1 MLRRNLNF
9 QKTFSFGVFLF
20 GRRSVEMGEVW
31 TSCFVLLAGLC
42 GLGFGHNTNTCEEV
56 RKVFQLRQIGPNQL
70 LPLSP
75 RAGSDL
81 QVCSSKNLTCCTK
94 KMEEKYQV
102 AARRDIQNLLQMSST
117 SLKFLISRNVAAFQE
132 TFELLMRQA
141 ENHTNAVLQGL
152 HHSMADQA
160 AGPVRELFTDI
171 SLFLLGS
178 ELSVD
183 ELVQRFFDALFPVV
197 YNHLIYPGPGEISPG
212 YAECVRS
219 SRRNVRPFGGTPELL
234 AFQITR
240 SGVFGKLL
248 LQALH
253 LGIEVINTTDH
264 LQLSRECRRALLK
277 MHYCP
282 HCQGLTQ
289 SKPCMG
295 YCLNVMRGC
304 LASMAE
310 IDAHWREFVRS
321 LEGLSARM
329 QGPQDLE
336 QVLLGVHALLRDAV
350 RHAQKSGPRFSAQVH
365 KVCGTPSRKPTQ
377 SGSIQLSSSSSSSK
391 DSIPLKAPVRVFG
404 DSLAVRRSC
413 GEEVRKKAG
422 QRRGRSFTTILATAQ
437 IRRLVK
443 NVWLL
448 IKSDITIETHHQV
461 TIDFSLVWLKQHSKA
476 AKCIPGKIYTLRVV
490 GNGIKAQSG
499 NPEVKVKD
507 ADPVINQIIDKL
519 KHINQLLQ
527 GKSIPKLGSL
537 DQIETGSG
545 DAEGR
550 YSGDCDD
557 EDGCGGSGG
566 GDVKR
571 KVSRVSKMSPDA
583 TGDHRHHH
591 HYHHHPPV
599 EDAATEGRSTGQRL
613 TGAVWV
619 LILPCLHM
627 LPAM

>member
-1 MLRRNLNF
+1 M
-9 QKTFSFGVFLF
+9 GVL
-20 GRRSVEMGEVW
+20 W
-31 TSCFVLLAGLC
+31 TNYVFFMACCS
-42 GLGFGHNTNTCEEV
+42 GLGFGNPNRCDEV

-75 RAGSDL
+75 RPGSDL
-81 QVCSSKNLTCCTK
+81 QVCISKNLTCCTK
-94 KMEEKYQV
+94 KMEERYQV
-102 AARRDIQNLLQMSST
+102 AARRDIQNLVQTSSS

-132 TFELLMRQA
+132 TFDVLMRQA
-141 ENHTNAVLQGL
+141 ENHTNAVFQE
-152 HHSMADQA
+152 SYRNMADQA
-160 AGPVRELFTDI
+160 VGPVRELFTDI

-178 ELSVD
+178 ELNID
-183 ELVQRFFDALFPVV
+183 DLVQRFFDALFPLA
-197 YNHLIYPGPGEISPG
+197 YNHLINPGLSDLSPG

-219 SRRNVRPFGGTPELL
+219 SSRNVRPFGGAPSLL
-234 AFQITR
+234 ADQIAR
-240 SGVFGKLL
+240 SGVSGKLL

-304 LASMAE
+304 LASMAD
-310 IDAHWREFVRS
+310 IDTHWREFVRS

-329 QGPQDLE
+329 YGPQDLE
-336 QVLLGVHALLRDAV
+336 QVLLGVHTLLHDAV
-350 RHAQKSGPRFSAQVH
+350 GYAQKNGPRLSVQVH
-365 KVCGTPSRKPTQ
+365 KLCGPPSRKLAQ
-377 SGSIQLSSSSSSSK
+377 SIRIQHSSHSRE
-391 DSIPLKAPVRVFG
+391 SIPRNALVRVSG
-404 DSLAVRRSC
+404 DSLAVRRRDFLNSLRLYRTFYGGLADQLCVSELASGDGLSC
-413 GEEVRKKAG
+413 WNG
-422 QRRGRSFTTILATAQ
+422 TYI
-437 IRRLVK
+437 VK
-443 NVWLL
+443 
-448 IKSDITIETHHQV
+448 S
-461 TIDFSLVWLKQHSKA
+461 
-476 AKCIPGKIYTLRVV
+476 YTLRVV
-490 GNGIKAQSG
+490 GNGIKAQSA
-499 NPEVKVKD
+499 NPEVKVKG

-566 GDVKR
+566 GEGKR
-571 KVSRVSKMSPDA
+571 KVSRVSNLSPDV
-583 TGDHRHHH
+583 TRDHKHHHHHH
-591 HYHHHPPV
+591 HYPPA
-599 EDAATEGRSTGQRL
+599 EDSEMDGRSRGLGL
-613 TGAVWV
+613 TGAIWV

-627 LPAM
+627 LMAL

>member
-1 MLRRNLNF
+1 MGALWTNC
-9 QKTFSFGVFLF
+9 VFL
-20 GRRSVEMGEVW
+20 
-31 TSCFVLLAGLC
+31 LACCC
-42 GLGFGHNTNTCEEV
+42 GSGFGSPNRCDEV
-56 RKVFQLRQIGPNQL
+56 RKVFQLRQIGPIQL
-70 LPLSP
+70 LPISP
-75 RAGSDL
+75 RPGSDL
-81 QVCSSKNLTCCTK
+81 QVCMSKNLTCCTK
-94 KMEEKYQV
+94 KMEEKYQL

-117 SLKFLISRNVAAFQE
+117 SIKFLIARNVAAFQE
-132 TFELLMRQA
+132 TFEVLMRQA
-141 ENHTNAVLQGL
+141 ENHTNAVLQESYR
-152 HHSMADQA
+152 SMADQA
-160 AGPVRELFTDI
+160 VGPVRELFTDI
-171 SLFLLGS
+171 GLFLLGS

-183 ELVQRFFDALFPVV
+183 DLVQRFFDALFPLV
-197 YNHLIYPGPGEISPG
+197 YNHLINPGLSDISPG

-219 SRRNVRPFGGTPELL
+219 SRRDVRPFGGAPGLL
-234 AFQITR
+234 ADQISR
-240 SGVFGKLL
+240 SGVSGKLL

-310 IDAHWREFVRS
+310 IDTHWREFVRS

-329 QGPQDLE
+329 HGPQDLE
-336 QVLLGVHALLRDAV
+336 QVLLGVHTLLHDAV
-350 RHAQKSGPRFSAQVH
+350 GQAQKNGPRLSAQVH
-365 KVCGTPSRKPTQ
+365 KLCGPPSRKPAQ
-377 SGSIQLSSSSSSSK
+377 SANIQHSNSRE
-391 DSIPLKAPVRVFG
+391 SIPLTAAIRASG
-404 DSLAVRRSC
+404 DSLAVRRREFLNSLRHYRTYYGGLADQLCVSELVFGDGMSC
-413 GEEVRKKAG
+413 WNG
-422 QRRGRSFTTILATAQ
+422 TDM
-437 IRRLVK
+437 VK
-443 NVWLL
+443 
-448 IKSDITIETHHQV
+448 S
-461 TIDFSLVWLKQHSKA
+461 
-476 AKCIPGKIYTLRVV
+476 YTLRVV
-490 GNGIKAQSG
+490 GNGIKAQSA
-499 NPEVKVKD
+499 NPEVKVKE

-545 DAEGR
+545 DVEGQ

-566 GDVKR
+566 GEVKR
-571 KVSRVSKMSPDA
+571 KVSRVSKMNPDV
-583 TGDHRHHH
+583 TGDHKHHH

-599 EDAATEGRSTGQRL
+599 EDSEVEGRSRGLGL
-613 TGAVWV
+613 TGAIWV

-627 LPAM
+627 LLAL

>member
-1 MLRRNLNF
+1 MGALWRHC
-9 QKTFSFGVFLF
+9 VFL
-20 GRRSVEMGEVW
+20 
-31 TSCFVLLAGLC
+31 LACCC
-42 GLGFGHNTNTCEEV
+42 GSGFGSSNKCDEV

-75 RAGSDL
+75 RPGSDL
-81 QVCSSKNLTCCTK
+81 QVCMSKNLTCCTK

-102 AARRDIQNLLQMSST
+102 AARRDIQNLLQTSSS

-132 TFELLMRQA
+132 TFEVLMRQA
-141 ENHTNAVLQGL
+141 ENHTFTILQQSYHNL
-152 HHSMADQA
+152 ADEA
-160 AGPVRELFTDI
+160 MGAVRELFTDI
-171 SLFLLGS
+171 GLFLLGS
-178 ELSVD
+178 ELNVD
-183 ELVQRFFDALFPVV
+183 ELVQRFFDALFPLV
-197 YNHLIYPGPGEISPG
+197 YNHLINPGLSDISPG

-219 SRRNVRPFGGTPELL
+219 VSRDVRPFGVAPSIL
-234 AFQITR
+234 ADQIAR
-240 SGVFGKLL
+240 SGVSGKLL

-310 IDAHWREFVRS
+310 IDTHWREFVRS

-329 QGPQDLE
+329 HGPQDLE
-336 QVLLGVHALLRDAV
+336 QVLLGVHTLLHDAV
-350 RHAQKSGPRFSAQVH
+350 GQAQKNGPRLSAQVH
-365 KVCGTPSRKPTQ
+365 KLCGPPSRKPAQ
-377 SGSIQLSSSSSSSK
+377 SVSIQSSSSSSSSRE
-391 DSIPLKAPVRVFG
+391 SIPLKAAVRVSA
-404 DSLAVRRSC
+404 DSLAVKRRDFLSGLRLYRTYYGGLADQLCVSELASGDGLSC
-413 GEEVRKKAG
+413 WNGTE
-422 QRRGRSFTTILATAQ
+422 
-437 IRRLVK
+437 LVK
-443 NVWLL
+443 
-448 IKSDITIETHHQV
+448 S
-461 TIDFSLVWLKQHSKA
+461 
-476 AKCIPGKIYTLRVV
+476 YTLRVV
-490 GNGIKAQSG
+490 GNGIKAQSA
-499 NPEVKVKD
+499 NPEVKVKG

-557 EDGCGGSGG
+557 EDGCSGSGG
-566 GDVKR
+566 GEVKR
-571 KVSRVSKMSPDA
+571 KVSRVSKLSPDV
-583 TGDHRHHH
+583 TGDHKHHH
-591 HYHHHPPV
+591 HYHHPPAKDS
-599 EDAATEGRSTGQRL
+599 EIEGRSRSLRL
-613 TGAVWV
+613 TGAIWV
-619 LILPCLHM
+619 LVLPCLHM
-627 LPAM
+627 LQVL

>member
-1 MLRRNLNF
+1 MGVQWMNCVFFLACCSGL
-9 QKTFSFGVFLF
+9 TFGSPN
-20 GRRSVEMGEVW
+20 R
-31 TSCFVLLAGLC
+31 CD
-42 GLGFGHNTNTCEEV
+42 EV

-81 QVCSSKNLTCCTK
+81 QVCMSKNLTCCTK

-102 AARRDIQNLLQMSST
+102 AARRDIQNLLQTSSS

-132 TFELLMRQA
+132 MFEALMRQA
-141 ENHTNAVLQGL
+141 ENHTNAVLQE
-152 HHSMADQA
+152 SYRNMADQA
-160 AGPVRELFTDI
+160 VGPVRELFTDI

-183 ELVQRFFDALFPVV
+183 DLVQRFFDALFPLV
-197 YNHLIYPGPGEISPG
+197 YNHLINPGLSHISQG
-212 YAECVRS
+212 YAECVRLS
-219 SRRNVRPFGGTPELL
+219 SRDVRPFGGAPSVL
-234 AFQITR
+234 ADQIAR
-240 SGVFGKLL
+240 SGVSGKLL

-310 IDAHWREFVRS
+310 IDTHWREFVRS
-321 LEGLSARM
+321 LESLSTRM
-329 QGPQDLE
+329 HGPQDLE
-336 QVLLGVHALLRDAV
+336 QVLLGVHMLLHDAV
-350 RHAQKSGPRFSAQVH
+350 GHAQKNGPRLSAQVH
-365 KVCGTPSRKPTQ
+365 KLCGPPSRKSAQ
-377 SGSIQLSSSSSSSK
+377 SVSIQHSSSSSRE
-391 DSIPLKAPVRVFG
+391 SIPLKAPVRVSG
-404 DSLAVRRSC
+404 DSLAVRRRDFLNSLRLYRTYYGGLADQLCVSELASSDGLSC
-413 GEEVRKKAG
+413 WNG
-422 QRRGRSFTTILATAQ
+422 TDI
-437 IRRLVK
+437 VK
-443 NVWLL
+443 
-448 IKSDITIETHHQV
+448 S
-461 TIDFSLVWLKQHSKA
+461 
-476 AKCIPGKIYTLRVV
+476 YTLRVV
-490 GNGIKAQSG
+490 GNGIKAQSA
-499 NPEVKVKD
+499 NPEVKVKG

-545 DAEGR
+545 DPEGR

-557 EDGCGGSGG
+557 EDGCVGSGG
-566 GDVKR
+566 GEVKR
-571 KVSRVSKMSPDA
+571 KVSRVSKLSPDV
-583 TGDHRHHH
+583 TGDHKHHHH
-591 HYHHHPPV
+591 HYPA
-599 EDAATEGRSTGQRL
+599 EDSEMRGTSRSLGL
-613 TGAVWV
+613 TGAIWA

-627 LPAM
+627 LLAL